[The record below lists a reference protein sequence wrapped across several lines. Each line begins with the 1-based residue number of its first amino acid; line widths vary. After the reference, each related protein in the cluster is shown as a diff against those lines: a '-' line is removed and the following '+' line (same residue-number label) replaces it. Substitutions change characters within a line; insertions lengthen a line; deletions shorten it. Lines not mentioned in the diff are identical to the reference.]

1 EDQQECESSGIDPMK
16 RFHWFAL
23 YCLVLMMTWGATAR
37 GEDFY
42 ETRLRAGEEAYRA
55 KRFLDA
61 ADELRIACFG
71 FLERPPLLSEGLAR
85 LALAQAAAGRMADV
99 DATLNRFIDIERR
112 FATYGKLKLEP
123 DIEADF
129 RSLLLRRVKPETL
142 LSLSSLA
149 GLVETEEQKIG
160 KLPPG
165 QREEGLEAAMRR
177 EPKAVKWP
185 LALARYAAERQD
197 DAAVVKWAGRV
208 LELEGNNAEA
218 QALRAHARV
227 RRRQYAEALADLK
240 ALPKKQWDQWPELYA
255 DELVCLVDAKDWGGA
270 EQVVKLVPSHLM
282 TRSDV
287 AGAQRELA
295 KEQGRREKENA
306 RQTTAIKES
315 ADPTET
321 AVADER
327 ARREKATR
335 EEQAPAAG
343 KAPRVEQPPP
353 QEARATPS
361 PKASAG
367 QKPAAASSNA
377 PGAAERSSPSAAD
390 ILAESRRLLKAGQKG
405 EAVRLVIEALK
416 AEPARR
422 DLRLVLLEAAC
433 LSGDW
438 KTGAAQVP
446 LVSPLREREGPSMFY
461 AAVVLYES
469 GRRDEARLYMEKAKS
484 RIQSVPYVADYEKKI
499 LEK

>member
-1 EDQQECESSGIDPMK
+1 
-16 RFHWFAL
+16 
-23 YCLVLMMTWGATAR
+23 
-37 GEDFY
+37 
-42 ETRLRAGEEAYRA
+42 
-55 KRFLDA
+55 
-61 ADELRIACFG
+61 
-71 FLERPPLLSEGLAR
+71 
-85 LALAQAAAGRMADV
+85 
-99 DATLNRFIDIERR
+99 TLNRFIDIERR

-129 RSLLLRRVKPETL
+129 RSLLLKRVKPETL
-142 LSLSSLA
+142 LSLSSLS

-165 QREEGLEAAMRR
+165 QREEQLEAAMRR

-185 LALARYAAERQD
+185 LALARYAAERQND
-197 DAAVVKWAGRV
+197 TTVVKWAGRV
-208 LELEGNNAEA
+208 LELDGKNAEA
-218 QALRAHARV
+218 RALRAHARV

-240 ALPKKQWDQWPELYA
+240 ELPKEQRDGWPELYA

-270 EQVVKLVPSHLM
+270 EQVVKQVPSHLM

-306 RQTTAIKES
+306 RQITAIKES
-315 ADPTET
+315 ADPSET
-321 AVADER
+321 AAADER
-327 ARREKATR
+327 ARREKTTR

-343 KAPRVEQPPP
+343 KPPVEQPRP
-353 QEARATPS
+353 QEATAAPS
-361 PKASAG
+361 PKDSAG
-367 QKPAAASSNA
+367 QKPAAASKNA

-405 EAVRLVIEALK
+405 EAVKLVVEALK
-416 AEPARR
+416 SEPARR

-438 KTGAAQVP
+438 KTGAVQVP

-469 GRRDEARLYMEKAKS
+469 GHRGEARLYMQEAKS
-484 RIQSVPYVADYEKKI
+484 RIQSTPYVDDYEKKI